1 MFRRG
6 IDHLVLAVKDLD
18 SAAELY
24 RQLGFQV
31 GARNRHPWGTENRIV
46 QFPASFLE
54 LITVADP
61 SAVPPHRPGH
71 FSFGA
76 FVTEFLSNREGLAMI
91 ALGSA
96 DAARDTAQFAS
107 SGIGP
112 FDTFSFE
119 REGWQPDG
127 TVIRVAFSL
136 AFAHDPAAP
145 GVGFFVCQH
154 HHPENFWSERFQSHQ
169 NGATGLH
176 SVTMVSPAPNQHE
189 RFLAVFTNAEACAL
203 GSGLS
208 FSLARERIDVITPD
222 DAAALLG
229 SINAPEAKPAL
240 AAYSVAVPDLA
251 FQARRLTAAEIPFSQ
266 GPGRLVVPASAAR
279 GVAVVFVSP

>member
-1 MFRRG
+1 
-6 IDHLVLAVKDLD
+6 
-18 SAAELY
+18 
-24 RQLGFQV
+24 
-31 GARNRHPWGTENRIV
+31 
-46 QFPASFLE
+46 
-54 LITVADP
+54 
-61 SAVPPHRPGH
+61 
-71 FSFGA
+71 
-76 FVTEFLSNREGLAMI
+76 MI

-96 DAARDTAQFAS
+96 DAERDTAQFTS

-119 REGWQPDG
+119 REGRQPDG

-145 GVGFFVCQH
+145 GIGFFVCQH
-154 HHPENFWSERFQSHQ
+154 HHPENFWSDRFQSHQ

-176 SVTMVSPAPNQHE
+176 SVTMVSPEPSQHE
-189 RFLAVFTNAEACAL
+189 RFLAAFTNAEAGAL

-229 SINAPEAKPAL
+229 SISAPEARPAL
-240 AAYSVAVPDLA
+240 VAYSVAVPDIAL
-251 FQARRLTAAEIPFSQ
+251 QARRLTAAKIPFSQ
-266 GPGRLVVPASAAR
+266 GAGRLVVPASAAR
-279 GVAVVFVSP
+279 GVAIVFVSP